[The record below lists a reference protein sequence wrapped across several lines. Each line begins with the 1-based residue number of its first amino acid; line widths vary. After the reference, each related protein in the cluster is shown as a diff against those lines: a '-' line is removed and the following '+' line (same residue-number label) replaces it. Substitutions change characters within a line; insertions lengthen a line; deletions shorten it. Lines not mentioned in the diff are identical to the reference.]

1 MEVAKR
7 DIKLLKGIV
16 SDTTPELETY
26 RRQVQALGDMWERG
40 TITAAEYGRVI
51 KELEGNLSH
60 NVKAREDA
68 AAAEEHAAQAAAKQI
83 AEMQRAE
90 SAREKYLAD
99 LEREAN
105 AATKTAEELR
115 QLQYAELGL
124 SDAQKQ
130 AAEAAHA
137 RINNAQQQKQVEKQQ
152 AEEEKKRQ
160 AEQADA
166 LKREQQRDEGKRRYL
181 KTLQDELNQ
190 LTLTDEQ
197 LRKLKYDELGLSE
210 AQRKEAETL
219 HAATEA
225 RKKANKEA
233 EESKKIINAELVAPI
248 NAELVMA
255 GDASKNLL
263 GNRLSNSLGVTQFV
277 DAAKTAGPAGLAIA
291 GGFAAAAGGAAT
303 FAMAAR
309 ELSTITLDAIK
320 RLDEMA
326 DSAQALGI
334 SASSFQTLQNAAIL
348 ADAPA
353 EQLLN
358 ALTKMEDIL
367 GNPPDEA
374 VATFRAIGVDFAKLQ
389 AMSPDKAF
397 AEVARA
403 IDKLPN
409 KSQQIAAMRDIFGKV
424 DVTLLNL
431 IDDFDTF
438 TTDAERF
445 ALTDSQFAAIG
456 DADSAL
462 KQLDLSWMSVKN
474 TIGSELAPVVVEV
487 AGLMSDF
494 LAEDATQQALLTSL
508 IVVRDTVLSI
518 DDAVAGVSASL
529 DGLDSS
535 GGLNAVLAGI
545 MGSNAQINAA
555 AAEAERL
562 KKERDLQ
569 RKQDKEAS
577 EEKATQDAIDR
588 AQQKAVAAT
597 IKDLDDQIKKAD
609 EFDAKLK
616 QIRADVEAFGNDEAK
631 MRQDA
636 IKAGAQ
642 DEDQIAAYIALQD
655 ELKRLKQAED
665 DLKAAQQD
673 RAQQAAKDAADYEK
687 MLDKLKTPQEKAAD
701 ELKRFFELGA
711 TPKQLDAMAA
721 DMAKQLVKPV
731 SQGPITGVQKGSKE
745 DVALQS
751 QRGREERSLKALEE
765 IRDLTKKSLLKDAVE
780 VVEVVIQ

>member
-1 MEVAKR
+1 
-7 DIKLLKGIV
+7 
-16 SDTTPELETY
+16 
-26 RRQVQALGDMWERG
+26 
-40 TITAAEYGRVI
+40 
-51 KELEGNLSH
+51 
-60 NVKAREDA
+60 
-68 AAAEEHAAQAAAKQI
+68 
-83 AEMQRAE
+83 
-90 SAREKYLAD
+90 
-99 LEREAN
+99 
-105 AATKTAEELR
+105 
-115 QLQYAELGL
+115 
-124 SDAQKQ
+124 
-130 AAEAAHA
+130 
-137 RINNAQQQKQVEKQQ
+137 
-152 AEEEKKRQ
+152 
-160 AEQADA
+160 
-166 LKREQQRDEGKRRYL
+166 
-181 KTLQDELNQ
+181 
-190 LTLTDEQ
+190 
-197 LRKLKYDELGLSE
+197 
-210 AQRKEAETL
+210 
-219 HAATEA
+219 
-225 RKKANKEA
+225 
-233 EESKKIINAELVAPI
+233 
-248 NAELVMA
+248 
-255 GDASKNLL
+255 
-263 GNRLSNSLGVTQFV
+263 
-277 DAAKTAGPAGLAIA
+277 
-291 GGFAAAAGGAAT
+291 
-303 FAMAAR
+303 
-309 ELSTITLDAIK
+309 
-320 RLDEMA
+320 
-326 DSAQALGI
+326 
-334 SASSFQTLQNAAIL
+334 
-348 ADAPA
+348 
-353 EQLLN
+353 
-358 ALTKMEDIL
+358 
-367 GNPPDEA
+367 
-374 VATFRAIGVDFAKLQ
+374 
-389 AMSPDKAF
+389 
-397 AEVARA
+397 
-403 IDKLPN
+403 
-409 KSQQIAAMRDIFGKV
+409 
-424 DVTLLNL
+424 
-431 IDDFDTF
+431 
-438 TTDAERF
+438 
-445 ALTDSQFAAIG
+445 
-456 DADSAL
+456 
-462 KQLDLSWMSVKN
+462 
-474 TIGSELAPVVVEV
+474 
-487 AGLMSDF
+487 MSDF